1 MNVTFLYPFRCDNSI
16 IEDRR
21 MEELEIKQ
29 SVLILFESLLG
40 EQRRARCQL
49 WWLSCQR
56 QVKGAERTVSTV
68 AVVVVASDDTFRHAD
83 GGIAATCRYDAV
95 RFVRES
101 KTM

>member
-1 MNVTFLYPFRCDNSI
+1 M
-16 IEDRR
+16 
-21 MEELEIKQ
+21 
-29 SVLILFESLLG
+29 
-40 EQRRARCQL
+40 
-49 WWLSCQR
+49 
-56 QVKGAERTVSTV
+56 KGAERTVSTV

>member
-49 WWLSCQR
+49 WWLSWQR
-56 QVKGAERTVSTV
+56 HVKGAEGTLST
-68 AVVVVASDDTFRHAD
+68 VVVVVLASGERSGAHCVNC
-83 GGIAATCRYDAV
+83 GGCRGSV
-95 RFVRES
+95 R
-101 KTM
+101 